1 LDKHP
6 AEEESSLAFRPKIVT
21 LVVGMWVVVATFSY
35 LFIQFVFDFSL
46 AQSTAITLFL
56 WVGGLVACAL
66 SLALVLRIHRPYVDF
81 LRQHAKG
88 GKVPE
93 AVLARAVSAAP
104 RMPMLASLVGM
115 LGPILWMVAT
125 GMLAY
130 AFAEGVR
137 IQIPFLMVLGLFD
150 AMLMGSMLFMLP
162 QVWTRGAQELLAG
175 YRSDALAGQG
185 MSLTWKIGSL
195 GLMLATVP
203 TLLVGAMSFYTADRL
218 LDKQTGEALQERLL
232 DLSFILDAQ
241 LTAGTG
247 RLELERRLSVEA
259 AKLGPKIYLHLGTG
273 DGAFYRSERSEPL
286 PPGLYERIL
295 AAREQSLKGTVVA
308 SARAGTFAYAFS
320 DDGRTV
326 VIAPVRSTDE
336 ATAQN
341 LLFLIVGITLSSMLV
356 AGVVGLMFA
365 RSLGQKLRTMSA
377 LAEEVAHG
385 KLSRDVRVVSDDELG
400 VLGASLYGMTANL
413 RRMVRS
419 VTAVAGQIASTCGQL
434 QVKAEAISRGAELQS
449 HAVGE
454 TSRSVGELDTN
465 IQSASDNLQRLAESA
480 QETAEAAHKVGES
493 YNLMLTEMA
502 ALQDTVERT
511 GQIVGR
517 MVGSF
522 LEVASIIAELSDGAA
537 RSATSM
543 SEMDRSI
550 SAVTSRAGDTAQI
563 ARKAIEAASDGAASV
578 RRTING
584 MDRIVGSTLT
594 ASDVIQGLGN
604 RIEAIGSILGVIE
617 DIADQTNL
625 LALNAAII
633 AAQAGEHGRSF
644 AVVADEIRSLAERT
658 STSTREIGQMIADI
672 QEGSG
677 QAIKAMREGMG
688 IVNEGVSLAKQAG
701 DSLNQILT
709 SVQRATQNVE
719 EIAQN
724 TESQAAASELVTR
737 EMAQV
742 AEMAGRI
749 SQAAVDQTR
758 AGQQLQ
764 EAFQGTLQTTRS
776 LSSRVNQQAQESR
789 MALSAVAAMNEAA
802 SRAHEAM
809 LAQSTISEGILAA
822 IHRIEQVAKEHAGAA
837 ADMGGGTQT
846 LGEKSDRLKEEIA
859 GFDV

>member
-1 LDKHP
+1 
-6 AEEESSLAFRPKIVT
+6 
-21 LVVGMWVVVATFSY
+21 M
-35 LFIQFVFDFSL
+35 
-46 AQSTAITLFL
+46 
-56 WVGGLVACAL
+56 
-66 SLALVLRIHRPYVDF
+66 
-81 LRQHAKG
+81 
-88 GKVPE
+88 
-93 AVLARAVSAAP
+93 
-104 RMPMLASLVGM
+104 
-115 LGPILWMVAT
+115 
-125 GMLAY
+125 
-130 AFAEGVR
+130 
-137 IQIPFLMVLGLFD
+137 
-150 AMLMGSMLFMLP
+150 
-162 QVWTRGAQELLAG
+162 
-175 YRSDALAGQG
+175 
-185 MSLTWKIGSL
+185 
-195 GLMLATVP
+195 
-203 TLLVGAMSFYTADRL
+203 
-218 LDKQTGEALQERLL
+218 
-232 DLSFILDAQ
+232 
-241 LTAGTG
+241 
-247 RLELERRLSVEA
+247 
-259 AKLGPKIYLHLGTG
+259 
-273 DGAFYRSERSEPL
+273 
-286 PPGLYERIL
+286 
-295 AAREQSLKGTVVA
+295 
-308 SARAGTFAYAFS
+308 
-320 DDGRTV
+320 
-326 VIAPVRSTDE
+326 
-336 ATAQN
+336 
-341 LLFLIVGITLSSMLV
+341 
-356 AGVVGLMFA
+356 
-365 RSLGQKLRTMSA
+365 
-377 LAEEVAHG
+377 
-385 KLSRDVRVVSDDELG
+385 
-400 VLGASLYGMTANL
+400 
-413 RRMVRS
+413 
-419 VTAVAGQIASTCGQL
+419 
-434 QVKAEAISRGAELQS
+434 
-449 HAVGE
+449 
-454 TSRSVGELDTN
+454 
-465 IQSASDNLQRLAESA
+465 
-480 QETAEAAHKVGES
+480 
-493 YNLMLTEMA
+493 
-502 ALQDTVERT
+502 
-511 GQIVGR
+511 
-517 MVGSF
+517 
-522 LEVASIIAELSDGAA
+522 
-537 RSATSM
+537 
-543 SEMDRSI
+543 
-550 SAVTSRAGDTAQI
+550 
-563 ARKAIEAASDGAASV
+563 

>member
-1 LDKHP
+1 VDKHP
-6 AEEESSLAFRPKIVT
+6 AEVESSLAFRSRIIG
-21 LVVGMWVVVATFSY
+21 LVIGLWIVVATFSY
-35 LFIQFVFDFSL
+35 FFIQFVFDFSL
-46 AQSTAITLFL
+46 EQATAVSLLL
-56 WVGGLVACAL
+56 WLGAAVACGL
-66 SLALVLRIHRPYVDF
+66 SLLLMLRIHRPYAEFVRF
-81 LRQHAKG
+81 HAAG

-93 AVLARAVSAAP
+93 ACLARAVSAAP
-104 RMPMLASLVGM
+104 RMPMLSGVVG
-115 LGPILWMVAT
+115 LAGPILWMGTT
-125 GMLAY
+125 GLLAY
-130 AFAEGVR
+130 VFAEGVR
-137 IQIPFLMVLGLFD
+137 IQIPFLVVLGLFD
-150 AMLMGSMLFMLP
+150 GMLMGAILFLVP
-162 QVWTRGAQELLAG
+162 QVWTQGAQELLAG

-195 GLMLATVP
+195 GLLLATVP
-203 TLLVGAMSFYTADRL
+203 TLLVGSMSFYTADRL
-218 LDKQTGEALQERLL
+218 LAQQAGRALQERLS
-232 DLSFILDAQ
+232 DISFVLDAQ
-241 LTAGTG
+241 LVSGVG
-247 RLELERRLSVEA
+247 RLEVERHLTLEAE
-259 AKLGPKIYLHLGTG
+259 KLGPGAYLHVGSE
-273 DGAFYRSERSEPL
+273 DGAFYRSERAEPL
-286 PPGLYERIL
+286 PAGLYERIL
-295 AAREQSLKGTVVA
+295 AAREDAPAGVVVA
-308 SARAGTFAYAFS
+308 SARLGAFAYAFS
-320 DDGRTV
+320 DNGHSV
-326 VIAPVRSTDE
+326 LIAPVRSIDE
-336 ATAQN
+336 STARN
-341 LLFLIVGITLSSMLV
+341 LMLLIVGITLTSMLV
-356 AGVVGLMFA
+356 AGVIGMMFA
-365 RSLGQKLRTMSA
+365 RNLGRKLQTMSA

-385 KLSRDVRVVSDDELG
+385 KLTRDVRVVSDDELG

-419 VTAVAGQIASTCGQL
+419 VTAVAGQIASTCESL
-434 QVKAEAISRGAELQS
+434 QVKAEAIARGAELQS

-454 TSRSVGELDTN
+454 TSRSVGDLDTN

-511 GQIVGR
+511 GQIVGH

-537 RSATSM
+537 RSAGSM

-550 SAVTSRAGDTAQI
+550 SAVTSRAADTAQI
-563 ARKAIEAASDGAASV
+563 ARKAIEVANDGAASV

-594 ASDVIQGLGN
+594 ASEVIQGLGN

-672 QEGSG
+672 QDGSG
-677 QAIKAMREGMG
+677 QAIRAMREGMG

-724 TESQAAASELVTR
+724 TGSQAAASELVTR

-749 SQAAVDQTR
+749 SQAAVEQTR

-789 MALSAVAAMNEAA
+789 LALSAVAAMNEAA

-809 LAQSTISEGILAA
+809 LAQSTVSEGILAA
-822 IHRIEQVAKEHAGAA
+822 IHRIEQVAKDHAGAA
-837 ADMGGGTQT
+837 ADMGGLTQA
-846 LGEKSDRLKEEIA
+846 LGEKSARLKEEIA

>member
-6 AEEESSLAFRPKIVT
+6 AEEESSLAFRPKIIALVT
-21 LVVGMWVVVATFSY
+21 GMWVVVATFSY
-35 LFIQFVFDFSL
+35 FFIQFVFDFSL
-46 AQSTAITLFL
+46 EQSTAVSLLL
-56 WVGGLVACAL
+56 WIGALVAGGL
-66 SLALVLRIHRPYVDF
+66 SLALVLRIHKPYVEF
-81 LRQHAKG
+81 LRHHASG

-93 AVLARAVSAAP
+93 PVLARAVSAAP
-104 RMPMLASLVGM
+104 RMPMLSALVG
-115 LGPILWMVAT
+115 LAGPILWMGGT

-130 AFAEGVR
+130 LTAEGVR

-150 AMLMGSMLFMLP
+150 AMLMSAMLFMLP
-162 QVWTRGAQELLAG
+162 QVWTRAAQELLAG

-195 GLMLATVP
+195 GLMLATIP
-203 TLLVGAMSFYTADRL
+203 TLLVGSMSYYTADRL
-218 LDKQTGEALQERLL
+218 LDQQVGRALQERLV
-232 DLSFILDAQ
+232 DLSFFLDAE
-241 LTAGTG
+241 LAAGTG
-247 RLELERRLSVEA
+247 RLELEQHLTKEA
-259 AKLGPKIYLHLGTG
+259 DKLGPTTYLHLGTE
-273 DGAFYRSERSEPL
+273 DGAFFRSERAEPL
-286 PPGLYERIL
+286 PPGLYERIQAQRAKGL
-295 AAREQSLKGTVVA
+295 AGTVVA

-320 DDGRTV
+320 DDGRNV

-336 ATAQN
+336 ATAHT

-356 AGVVGLMFA
+356 AGMVGLMFA
-365 RSLGQKLRTMSA
+365 RSLGQKLRTMAA

-419 VTAVAGQIASTCGQL
+419 VTAVAGQIASTCEQL
-434 QVKAEAISRGAELQS
+434 QVKAEAIARGADLQS

-454 TSRSVGELDTN
+454 TSQSVGELDTN

-594 ASDVIQGLGN
+594 ASEVIQGLGN
-604 RIEAIGSILGVIE
+604 RIEAIGGILGVIE

-789 MALSAVAAMNEAA
+789 LALSSVAAMNEAA